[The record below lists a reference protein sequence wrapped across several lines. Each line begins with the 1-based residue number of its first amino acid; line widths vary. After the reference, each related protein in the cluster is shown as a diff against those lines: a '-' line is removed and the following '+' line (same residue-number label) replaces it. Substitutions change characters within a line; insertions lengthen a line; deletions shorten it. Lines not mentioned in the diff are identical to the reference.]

1 MKQRVITAVV
11 LLAILALVVWQ
22 INTPVLFIA
31 VALLSAIA
39 SNEIMKCAKID
50 NKFILV
56 TGTIVAGATPF
67 FVNNNPLYPWIDLS
81 SMKNP
86 VFWINHCV
94 PTIAFV
100 IIVVLAYLL
109 AMLKGYSHTS
119 FENVAVAV
127 FASIVIPFDFS
138 LLIKSR
144 DVLGESS
151 QFGIYVIFYALICA
165 LATDTGAQLG
175 GMAFGKTK
183 MSPNISPKKTV
194 EGAVCGVFFSMILNS
209 VAVVL
214 FNHFADY
221 TLSMLEAGVFLAC
234 VPVVSFMGMMGD
246 LSASV
251 LKRNFG
257 VKDFGKIFPGHGGVM
272 DRMDSTLF
280 TLPLAYIIAKVL
292 LNIESIGLLNL

>member
-1 MKQRVITAVV
+1 MKQRVITAIV
-11 LLAILALVVWQ
+11 LLAVLAVVVWQ

-39 SNEIMKCAKID
+39 SNEIMKCAKIT
-50 NKFILV
+50 NKYLLV
-56 TGTIVAGATPF
+56 MGTVVAGATPF
-67 FVNNNPLYPWIDLS
+67 FISDNPFYPWIDTD
-81 SMKNP
+81 
-86 VFWINHCV
+86 VFAILHSYV
-94 PTIAFV
+94 PSIVLV
-100 IIVVLAYLL
+100 IIVALSYLL
-109 AMLKGYSHTS
+109 AMLKGYSHTT
-119 FENVAVAV
+119 FENVAVAF
-127 FASIVIPFDFS
+127 FASVVIPFDFG
-138 LLIKSR
+138 LLIKCR
-144 DVLGESS
+144 DILDASS
-151 QFGIYVIFYALICA
+151 QYGIYIIFYALICA

-194 EGAVCGVFFSMILNS
+194 EGAVCGIFFSMILNA
-209 VAVVL
+209 VALVL
-214 FNHFADY
+214 FNHFAD
-221 TLSMLEAGVFLAC
+221 TRLTMQQAGMFLGF

-280 TLPLAYIIAKVL
+280 TLPLAYSIAIIT
-292 LNIESIGLLNL
+292 ERFF